1 MTESSLQLLHK
12 LTRTVWPDATL
23 VVNATE
29 VRITTKSEIVFLI
42 TARSGG
48 SPLLIAIGALQH
60 MIGAV

>member
-42 TARSGG
+42 TDRCA
-48 SPLLIAIGALQH
+48 SPLLIAIGALEK
-60 MIGAV
+60 MTSDCR